1 MKTRVGIVHR
11 NVPIQARIL
20 GVSAV
25 TIESF
30 HPLKHCLAKIYYTK
44 LNTRLIGK
52 EILEKELKKLFL

>member
-44 LNTRLIGK
+44 L
-52 EILEKELKKLFL
+52 ILVSFYTTKFVDNGPYSPL